1 MHCITVFVLEKW
13 GNLRRAECWQS
24 RIMTKPTKRALGGN
38 CSLDI
43 LGVCSTL
50 CLRRVESCK
59 FKKSSLKR
67 GNGRCSGCDNITPE
81 EAFWAYLCIQRCAI
95 VVLIGLQMA
104 EISHIGVG
112 SDVVCSTGLGNARAL
127 TRGTDNRTVSRFF
140 MSITEFCLE

>member
-1 MHCITVFVLEKW
+1 
-13 GNLRRAECWQS
+13 
-24 RIMTKPTKRALGGN
+24 MTKPTKRALGGN

-43 LGVCSTL
+43 F
-50 CLRRVESCK
+50 RRLLDAVFEASRILQIE
-59 FKKSSLKR
+59 KSSLKR

-81 EAFWAYLCIQRCAI
+81 ETFWAYLCIQRCAI